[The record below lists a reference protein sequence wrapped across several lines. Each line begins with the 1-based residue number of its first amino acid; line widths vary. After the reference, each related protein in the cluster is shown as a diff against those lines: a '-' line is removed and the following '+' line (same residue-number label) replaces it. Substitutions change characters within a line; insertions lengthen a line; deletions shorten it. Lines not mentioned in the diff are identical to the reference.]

1 MINII
6 FSRNFETEEE
16 IKKRLEKW
24 ENYLVCDGDKGTEKS
39 GNNTISTIGKDSNV
53 VEKSK
58 TTEYDS
64 DQETRSSAGSDDET
78 DEEITS
84 GQEMNSDKV
93 NK

>member
-1 MINII
+1 MINI
-6 FSRNFETEEE
+6 FSRIFETEEE

-24 ENYLVCDGDKGTEKS
+24 DNYLVTDGDKGTEKS
-39 GNNTISTIGKDSNV
+39 GNKTISTIAKDSNV

-78 DEEITS
+78 DEETTS